1 MFKILHQ
8 QKYMHSAHLKLRGW
22 GVGELS
28 VSYVIE
34 RIIPRGV
41 PKHTSSFYLD
51 KYRFAAGDH
60 DLELRERER
69 ESQDAMFHFEVC
81 H

>member
-1 MFKILHQ
+1 
-8 QKYMHSAHLKLRGW
+8 MHSAHLKLGGW
-22 GVGELS
+22 GWENS

-41 PKHTSSFYLD
+41 PKHISSFYLD

-60 DLELRERER
+60 DLELRERE
-69 ESQDAMFHFEVC
+69 SQDAMFHFEVC
-81 H
+81 R

>member
-1 MFKILHQ
+1 
-8 QKYMHSAHLKLRGW
+8 MHSAHLKLREW

-34 RIIPRGV
+34 RIIPQGV

-69 ESQDAMFHFEVC
+69 VRMLCFISKSVTNAL
-81 H
+81 